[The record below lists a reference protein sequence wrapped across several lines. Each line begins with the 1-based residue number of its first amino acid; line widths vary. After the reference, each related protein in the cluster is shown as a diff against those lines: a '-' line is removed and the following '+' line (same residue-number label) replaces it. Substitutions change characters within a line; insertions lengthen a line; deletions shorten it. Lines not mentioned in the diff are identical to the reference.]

1 VLKQTITTNIM
12 SVNKITVLGGGTAGL
27 VSALVL
33 KARFEKL
40 NIEIVKSD
48 NIGIIG
54 VGEGS
59 TEHWKDFME
68 FIGVPL
74 KELLLE
80 TDATFKYGIMFE
92 DWTKE
97 PYFHNITNELHK
109 VALGQYYAG
118 YAYATINKLKPDEYT
133 SGHCFNNEVLPD
145 YIPSQ
150 FHFNTHKLNTF
161 LLKKCKDF
169 GIEVHTDDITDVET
183 DNRGIKRIRGDKG
196 WYESDFYIDCTG
208 FKKYLISKLGAK
220 WVSYKDYLPMNE
232 AIAFPTPDTDE
243 YTPYTLAKAM
253 SSGWMWRI
261 PTYGRWGNGYV
272 FDNRYINAEQAQ
284 KECEDY
290 LGFKVNVAKN
300 IKFDAGALDRPWIGN
315 CVAMGLCASFIEP
328 LEASSIGTSI
338 QQSFLLMHTLINYK
352 QTDIDQY
359 NTKVGHIV
367 ENIRD
372 FVLLH
377 YIVKRNDSKF
387 WKELKVN
394 LPDSL
399 KHNLDKWSDRM
410 PIKEDFKTDYVLFN
424 AQNFAVLL
432 KELELANIDS
442 LKREYDMLVEHNKN
456 IVKKEVELHIKTFK
470 TDPINRQCPIMGHKQ
485 YLRELRRGKEPL
497 NQQINYLQN
506 ENSNT

>member
-1 VLKQTITTNIM
+1 M

-27 VSALVL
+27 LSALIL
-33 KARFEKL
+33 KKRFSKL
-40 NIEIVKSD
+40 DIEVVKSD
-48 NIGIIG
+48 QIGIIG

-59 TEHWKDFME
+59 TEHWKEFMD

-97 PYFHNITNELHK
+97 PYFHNITNELQNIRM
-109 VALGQYYAG
+109 GQYYSG
-118 YAYATINKLKPDEYT
+118 YAYAVVNSLKPDEYT
-133 SGHCFNNEVLPD
+133 SGHCFNKEVLPN
-145 YIPSQ
+145 YMPHQ
-150 FHFNTHKLNTF
+150 FHFNTFKLNQF
-161 LLKKCKDF
+161 LLKVCEKFEIKIHID
-169 GIEVHTDDITDVET
+169 EITDVET
-183 DNRGIKRIRGDKG
+183 SNYGIKRIRGDKG
-196 WYESDFYIDCTG
+196 WYESDFYIDSTG

-315 CVAMGLCASFIEP
+315 CVAMGLSASFIEP

-359 NTKVGHIV
+359 NQKVKEIV

-377 YIVKRNDSKF
+377 YMVDKKDSRF
-387 WKELKVN
+387 WKEFKPN
-394 LPDSL
+394 LPDTL
-399 KHNLDKWSDRM
+399 KHNLEKWSDRL
-410 PIKEDFKTDYVLFN
+410 PINEDFKNNYTLFN
-424 AQNFAVLL
+424 AHNFAVLL
-432 KELELANIDS
+432 KELNLVNKESI
-442 LKREYDMLVEHNKN
+442 KREYEMIDQGTRGLIKN
-456 IVKKEVELHIKTFK
+456 SIASHIKTFK
-470 TDPINRQCPIMGHKQ
+470 YNIKAMSHKK
-485 YLRELRRGKEPL
+485 YLNTLR
-497 NQQINYLQN
+497 N